1 MAVNE
6 FSYFKTFKIFSSR
19 FLSFSRF
26 VVVRYIHFNILQ
38 LQDGEQQSLN
48 VLPYSRYM
56 EILA

>member
-6 FSYFKTFKIFSSR
+6 FNYFKTFKIFSSL

-38 LQDGEQQSLN
+38 LQDGE
-48 VLPYSRYM
+48 
-56 EILA
+56 